1 VAIRLYHLATELR
14 MSGSELWSLLRQR
27 GLELP
32 SVMTI
37 LDDAA
42 SQKARAVAS
51 GEVKIQRPEPGKTP
65 EISLPPPVVP
75 APARS
80 VRPVAPPRPA
90 KRTPAAA
97 QRLPQSPRRGIKIF
111 RAKETRERKAA
122 DKQKGED
129 ILSGRTIAVTVP
141 IALKDFSQQIGVKTS
156 TLLLHLMK
164 QGVMA
169 NPNTSLDE
177 ETVLVLAEAFKRTV
191 DVTAAKTVEEELEQ
205 LLETREAESD
215 GDLKGRPPVVT
226 VLGHVDH
233 GKTSLLDH
241 IRKTR
246 VAAGEAGGI
255 TQHIGAYRVD
265 LSRGKSLTFL
275 DTPGHEAFTAMRA
288 RGAKIT
294 DIAILVVAADDGVM
308 PQTEEAIAHVRAA
321 QVPIVVA
328 INKCDRSNA
337 QPERAR
343 QQLSAANLMPEEW
356 GGDVAMI
363 NVSAV
368 TGDGIKELLER
379 VSLEAELLDLHASPD
394 HPAEGYVVEARK
406 QTGKGVVA
414 TLLVK
419 NGTLHRGDYILSGTT
434 QGKIKSLMDDRGKQ
448 VKNAGPSM
456 PVEVTGF
463 DDVPEAG
470 WRFQVLRDKELA
482 KKVASERSQRQ
493 RELDLASKAHTS
505 FEKLMDRIESREL
518 PELRLVVKA
527 DVKGSLEALK
537 GKLEAIGTDEVQVK
551 ILHTG
556 VGGVTESDVLLAQAS
571 EALVLGF
578 HVVPDGKARQTAERT
593 GVEIRTSQV
602 IYELLEDMQKA
613 VEGLLPTE
621 TEEVIVGHA
630 EIRQLFRHRR
640 RNIAGCM
647 VTDGVARR
655 DARVRLSR
663 EGRVILD
670 DAELDSLRRFKDDAK
685 EVKEGFDCGLMIAG
699 YDDVKEGDVLEFYSI
714 EERQRTL

>member
-1 VAIRLYHLATELR
+1 MLN
-14 MSGSELWSLLRQR
+14 
-27 GLELP
+27 
-32 SVMTI
+32 
-37 LDDAA
+37 
-42 SQKARAVAS
+42 
-51 GEVKIQRPEPGKTP
+51 
-65 EISLPPPVVP
+65 
-75 APARS
+75 
-80 VRPVAPPRPA
+80 
-90 KRTPAAA
+90 
-97 QRLPQSPRRGIKIF
+97 
-111 RAKETRERKAA
+111 
-122 DKQKGED
+122 
-129 ILSGRTIAVTVP
+129 GRTIPVTVP

-191 DVTAAKTVEEELEQ
+191 DVSAAKTVEEELEQ
-205 LLETREAESD
+205 LLETREAESE

-630 EIRQLFRHRR
+630 EIRQLFRHARAAQPRGPRDPRR
-640 RNIAGCM
+640 RRARLAPALQGRRQGGQGGLRLRPHDRRLRRRQGGRRPGVLLDRGTPADVVAPSMHVGVLQVELALEKARSLKEKRQVVKSVVDRARASFNVSAAEVADLDLHQSAILGFSAVSNDAQHVRGLLQKL
-647 VTDGVARR
+647 VNHLQRHPVARVV
-655 DARVRLSR
+655 DHQL
-663 EGRVILD
+663 
-670 DAELDSLRRFKDDAK
+670 
-685 EVKEGFDCGLMIAG
+685 EVL
-699 YDDVKEGDVLEFYSI
+699 
-714 EERQRTL
+714 

>member
-1 VAIRLYHLATELR
+1 
-14 MSGSELWSLLRQR
+14 MSGSELWTLLRQR
-27 GLELP
+27 GLDLP
-32 SVMTI
+32 SIMTI

-42 SQKARAVAS
+42 AQKARAVAS
-51 GEVKIQRPEPGKTP
+51 GEVKITRPVPG
-65 EISLPPPVVP
+65 EALHISLPPPVVP

-80 VRPVAPPRPA
+80 VRPATPARPI

-111 RAKETRERKAA
+111 RAKETRERRAA

-129 ILSGRTIAVTVP
+129 ILIGRTIPVTVP

-177 ETVLVLAEAFKRTV
+177 ETVLVLADAFKRTV

-205 LLETREAESD
+205 LLETREAEI
-215 GDLKGRPPVVT
+215 GEDLKPRPPVVT

-265 LSRGKSLTFL
+265 LARGKSLTFL

-288 RGAKIT
+288 RGAKVT

-308 PQTEEAIAHVRAA
+308 PQTEEAINHVRAA
-321 QVPIVVA
+321 KVPIVVA
-328 INKCDRSNA
+328 VNKCDKADA
-337 QPERAR
+337 QPDRAR
-343 QQLSAANLMPEEW
+343 QQLSSANVMPEEW

-368 TGDGIKELLER
+368 TGDGVKELLER
-379 VSLEAELLDLHASPD
+379 VALEAELLDLKASPE
-394 HPAEGYVVEARK
+394 HPAEGYVIEARK

-419 NGTLHRGDYILSGTT
+419 NGTLRRGDYILSGTT

-505 FEKLMDRIESREL
+505 FEKLMNRIESQAMR
-518 PELRLVVKA
+518 ELRLVVKA
-527 DVKGSLEALK
+527 DVKGSLEALR
-537 GKLEAIGTDEVQVK
+537 GKLDAIGTDEVAVK

-593 GVEIRTSQV
+593 NVEIRTSQV
-602 IYELLEDMQKA
+602 IYELIEDMQRA

-621 TEEVIVGHA
+621 TEEIVIGHA
-630 EIRQLFRHRR
+630 EIRTLFRHRK

-655 DARVRLSR
+655 DAHVRLSR
-663 EGRVILD
+663 QGRVILD

>member
-1 VAIRLYHLATELR
+1 
-14 MSGSELWSLLRQR
+14 MSGSELWTLLRQR
-27 GLELP
+27 GLDLP
-32 SVMTI
+32 SIMTI

-42 SQKARAVAS
+42 AQKARAVAS
-51 GEVKIQRPEPGKTP
+51 GEVKITRPVPG
-65 EISLPPPVVP
+65 EALHISLPPPVVP

-80 VRPVAPPRPA
+80 VRPATPARPI

-111 RAKETRERKAA
+111 RAKETRERRAA
-122 DKQKGED
+122 DKQRGED
-129 ILSGRTIAVTVP
+129 ILSGRTIPVTVP

-177 ETVLVLAEAFKRTV
+177 ETVLVLADAFKRTV

-205 LLETREAESD
+205 LLETREAESEE
-215 GDLKGRPPVVT
+215 LKLRPPVVT

-265 LSRGKSLTFL
+265 LAHGKSLTFL

-288 RGAKIT
+288 RGAKVT

-308 PQTEEAIAHVRAA
+308 PQTEEAINHVRAA
-321 QVPIVVA
+321 KVPIVVA
-328 INKCDRSNA
+328 VNKCDKADA
-337 QPERAR
+337 QPDRAR
-343 QQLSAANLMPEEW
+343 QQLSSANVMPEEW

-368 TGDGIKELLER
+368 TGDGVKELLER
-379 VSLEAELLDLHASPD
+379 VSLEAELLDLKASPE
-394 HPAEGYVVEARK
+394 HPAEGYVIEARK

-419 NGTLHRGDYILSGTT
+419 NGTLRRGDYILSGTT

-482 KKVASERSQRQ
+482 KKVATERSQRQ

-505 FEKLMDRIESREL
+505 FEKLMNRIESQAMR
-518 PELRLVVKA
+518 ELRLVVKA
-527 DVKGSLEALK
+527 DVKGSLEALR
-537 GKLEAIGTDEVQVK
+537 GKLEVIGTDEVAVK

-571 EALVLGF
+571 DALVLGF

-593 GVEIRTSQV
+593 NVEIRTSQV
-602 IYELLEDMQKA
+602 IYELIEDMQRA

-621 TEEVIVGHA
+621 SEEIVIGHA
-630 EIRQLFRHRR
+630 EIRTLFRHRK

-655 DARVRLSR
+655 DAHVRLSR

>member
-14 MSGSELWSLLRQR
+14 MSGSELWALLRQR
-27 GLELP
+27 GLDLP
-32 SVMTI
+32 SIMTI

-42 SQKARAVAS
+42 AQKARAVAS
-51 GEVKIQRPEPGKTP
+51 GEVKITRPVPG
-65 EISLPPPVVP
+65 EALHISLPPPVVP

-80 VRPVAPPRPA
+80 VRPATPARPT

-111 RAKETRERKAA
+111 RAKETRERRAA

-129 ILSGRTIAVTVP
+129 ILIGRTIPVTVP

-177 ETVLVLAEAFKRTV
+177 ETVLVLADAFKRTV
-191 DVTAAKTVEEELEQ
+191 DVTAAKTVEDELEQ

-215 GDLKGRPPVVT
+215 ELKLRPPVVT

-265 LSRGKSLTFL
+265 LAHGKSLTFL

-288 RGAKIT
+288 RGAKVT

-308 PQTEEAIAHVRAA
+308 PQTEEAINHVRAA
-321 QVPIVVA
+321 KVPIVVA
-328 INKCDRSNA
+328 VNKCDKADA
-337 QPERAR
+337 QPDRAR
-343 QQLSAANLMPEEW
+343 QQLSSANLMPEEW

-368 TGDGIKELLER
+368 TGDGVKELLER
-379 VSLEAELLDLHASPD
+379 VGLEAELLDLKASPE
-394 HPAEGYVVEARK
+394 HPAEGYVIEARK

-419 NGTLHRGDYILSGTT
+419 NGTLRRGDYILSGTT

-482 KKVASERSQRQ
+482 KKVATERSQRQ

-505 FEKLMDRIESREL
+505 FEKLMNRIESQAMR
-518 PELRLVVKA
+518 ELRLVVKA
-527 DVKGSLEALK
+527 DVKGSLEALR
-537 GKLEAIGTDEVQVK
+537 GKLDAIGTDEVAVK

-593 GVEIRTSQV
+593 NVEIRTSQV
-602 IYELLEDMQKA
+602 IYELIEDMQRA

-621 TEEVIVGHA
+621 SEEIVIGHA
-630 EIRQLFRHRR
+630 EIRTLFRHRK

-655 DARVRLSR
+655 DAHVRLSR
-663 EGRVILD
+663 QGRVILD

-685 EVKEGFDCGLMIAG
+685 EVKEGFDCGLMIVG